1 MNESQTKIICL
12 TPTKNEEWILDTFLQ
27 CASIWADHI
36 IVADQHSTD
45 DTRRIAAKYEKV
57 VLVDNNSQTYNEP
70 ERQKLLI
77 DTARAIPCDKRI
89 LIALDADEILV
100 GDLGFLRSDEF
111 LSLPPGTVLTFDWLN
126 VLDNGQKY
134 WASKNAVPFGY
145 VDDGMEHSGPT
156 IHSIRIPS
164 PPAPKYHYMVR
175 NPVLHLQ
182 YIDWNRMKSKHR
194 WYECFETIEY
204 PEKSALAI
212 YRRYHHMYAIA
223 PDLIKRVDPQWLE
236 TFREKKIDPFAYR
249 GEDYYRWDCE
259 VLDLIRKYGAL
270 RFAKLDIWDCDWRKI
285 ALRINPVATDIPRN
299 PYPLLNRVVIRYAKC
314 TQQWSSSR
322 FVRLLDKLISL
333 LYQFIP

>member
-45 DTRRIAAKYEKV
+45 DTRRIATKYEKV
-57 VLVDNNSQTYNEP
+57 ILIDNNSPTFNEP

-77 DTARAIPCDKRI
+77 DAARAIPCDKRI

-100 GDLGFLRSDEF
+100 GDLGFLRSEEF
-111 LSLPPGTVLTFDWLN
+111 LSLPLGTVLTFDWLN
-126 VLDNGQKY
+126 IIDNGQKY
-134 WASKNAVPFGY
+134 WASKNAAPFGY
-145 VDDGMEHSGPT
+145 VDDGLEHVGSV
-156 IHSIRIPS
+156 IHSIRIPC
-164 PPAPKYHYMVR
+164 PPAPNYYYMEN

-194 WYECFETIEY
+194 WYECFEAIEF

-223 PDLIKRVDPQWLE
+223 PSQIKRVAPKWLA
-236 TFREKKIDPFAYR
+236 TFREKHIDPFAYR
-249 GEDYYRWDCE
+249 SEEYYRWDCE
-259 VLDLIRKYGAL
+259 VLDLIRKYGGS
-270 RFAKLDIWDCDWRKI
+270 RFAKLDVWDCDWQKI
-285 ALRINPVATDIPRN
+285 ALLINPATTDIPQN
-299 PYPLLNRVVIRYAKC
+299 PCSALNHVVTRYAKC
-314 TQQWSSSR
+314 TQPMSRNR

-333 LYQFIP
+333 LY